1 VSTTLNNQLTQS
13 KMNAESIATYISNLE
28 KDNAA
33 LRKLLQQCEEEKAIL
48 EYESMLHYAQVSDD
62 ESVASDSDSSTMAQ
76 ITGGEP
82 YESDSDS
89 EYEPTEYKPFSE
101 SDSETDSAYDSEYEA
116 DSDVNDDDFFVCH
129 NYDMMKAF
137 DEIADQEE
145 NKYKRHA
152 YQKAANIIYEYPS
165 KITSGE
171 QISHVNG
178 IGKGIIQK
186 IDKFLET
193 GNSCTFVTNDNIA
206 EKLELLAQVQEN
218 DHKSEAYEKAADAIR
233 KLKFE
238 VTNGTEIS
246 QGPRKVPGVG
256 KGIANKI
263 DEYIATGEIR
273 ELSIDRLMWQLNAI
287 NNIPRDENLGR
298 LNIGP
303 RPVVK

>member
-1 VSTTLNNQLTQS
+1 
-13 KMNAESIATYISNLE
+13 MNAESIATYISNLE

-33 LRKLLQQCEEEKAIL
+33 LKKLLQQCEEEKAIL

-62 ESVASDSDSSTMAQ
+62 ESVASYT
-76 ITGGEP
+76 E
-82 YESDSDS
+82 ESDDDFEPD
-89 EYEPTEYKPFSE
+89 EYTQL
-101 SDSETDSAYDSEYEA
+101 SDSETDSETDSEYET
-116 DSDVNDDDFFVCH
+116 DDDDDFFVCY
-129 NYDMMKAF
+129 NSDLVKAF
-137 DEIADQEE
+137 DELADREE
-145 NKYKRHA
+145 NKYKKWAFRHA
-152 YQKAANIIYEYPS
+152 ANMIHGWPS

-178 IGKGIIQK
+178 IGNGIIQR

-206 EKLELLAQVQEN
+206 DELELLAQVQEN
-218 DHKSEAYEKAADAIR
+218 PHKSETYEKAADAIR
-233 KLKFE
+233 KLTFE

-246 QGPRKVPGVG
+246 QGPRKVPGIG

-303 RPVVK
+303 RRVVK

>member
-1 VSTTLNNQLTQS
+1 
-13 KMNAESIATYISNLE
+13 MNAESIATYISNLE

-33 LRKLLQQCEEEKAIL
+33 LKKLLQQCEEEKAIL

-62 ESVASDSDSSTMAQ
+62 ESVASYTEESDDDFDPDEYTPLSDS
-76 ITGGEP
+76 
-82 YESDSDS
+82 ESDSDS
-89 EYEPTEYKPFSE
+89 YSE
-101 SDSETDSAYDSEYEA
+101 SDSEYETD
-116 DSDVNDDDFFVCH
+116 DDDFFVCY
-129 NYDMMKAF
+129 NPDLVKAF
-137 DEIADQEE
+137 DELADREE
-145 NKYKRHA
+145 NKYKKHAFRHA
-152 YQKAANIIYEYPS
+152 ANMIHGWPT

-178 IGKGIIQK
+178 IGKGIIQR

-206 EKLELLAQVQEN
+206 DKLELLAQVQEN
-218 DHKSEAYEKAADAIR
+218 PHKSETYEKAADAIR
-233 KLKFE
+233 KLTFE

-246 QGPRKVPGVG
+246 QGPRKVPGIG

-273 ELSIDRLMWQLNAI
+273 ALRQ
-287 NNIPRDENLGR
+287 DENLGR

-303 RPVVK
+303 RRVVK

>member
-1 VSTTLNNQLTQS
+1 MLTTLNNQLTQS

-62 ESVASDSDSSTMAQ
+62 ESVASYT
-76 ITGGEP
+76 E
-82 YESDSDS
+82 ESDDDFEPD
-89 EYEPTEYKPFSE
+89 EYTQL
-101 SDSETDSAYDSEYEA
+101 SDSETDSETDSEYET
-116 DSDVNDDDFFVCH
+116 DDDDDFFVCY
-129 NYDMMKAF
+129 NSDLVKAF
-137 DEIADQEE
+137 DELADREE
-145 NKYKRHA
+145 NKYKKHAFRHA
-152 YQKAANIIYEYPS
+152 ANMIHGWPA

-193 GNSCTFVTNDNIA
+193 GNSCTFATNDNIA
-206 EKLELLAQVQEN
+206 DKLESLAQVQEN
-218 DHKSEAYEKAADAIR
+218 PHKSETYEKAADAIR
-233 KLKFE
+233 KLTFE

-246 QGPRKVPGVG
+246 QGPRKVPGIG

-273 ELSIDRLMWQLNAI
+273 ALRQ
-287 NNIPRDENLGR
+287 DENLGR

-303 RPVVK
+303 RRVVK

>member
-1 VSTTLNNQLTQS
+1 
-13 KMNAESIATYISNLE
+13 MNAESIATYISNLE

-33 LRKLLQQCEEEKAIL
+33 LKKLLQQCEEEKAIL

-62 ESVASDSDSSTMAQ
+62 ESVASYTEESDDDFEPDEYTQLSDSDSYSETDS
-76 ITGGEP
+76 E
-82 YESDSDS
+82 SDS
-89 EYEPTEYKPFSE
+89 EYE
-101 SDSETDSAYDSEYEA
+101 TD
-116 DSDVNDDDFFVCH
+116 DDEDFFVCY
-129 NYDMMKAF
+129 NSDLVKAF
-137 DEIADQEE
+137 DELADREE
-145 NKYKRHA
+145 NKYKKWAFRHA
-152 YQKAANIIYEYPS
+152 ANMIHGWPA

-178 IGKGIIQK
+178 IGKGIIQR

-206 EKLELLAQVQEN
+206 DKLELLAQVQEN
-218 DHKSEAYEKAADAIR
+218 PHKSETYEKAADAIR
-233 KLKFE
+233 KLTFE

-246 QGPRKVPGVG
+246 QGPRKVPGIG

>member
-1 VSTTLNNQLTQS
+1 MLTTLNNQLTQS

-33 LRKLLQQCEEEKAIL
+33 LKKLLQQCEEEKAIL

-62 ESVASDSDSSTMAQ
+62 ESVASYT
-76 ITGGEP
+76 E
-82 YESDSDS
+82 ESDDDFEPD
-89 EYEPTEYKPFSE
+89 EYTQL
-101 SDSETDSAYDSEYEA
+101 SDSETDSETDSEYET
-116 DSDVNDDDFFVCH
+116 DDDDDFFVCY
-129 NYDMMKAF
+129 NSDLVKAF
-137 DEIADQEE
+137 DELADREE
-145 NKYKRHA
+145 NKYKKWAFRHA
-152 YQKAANIIYEYPS
+152 ANMIHGWPT

-178 IGKGIIQK
+178 IGKGIIQR

-206 EKLELLAQVQEN
+206 DKLELLAQVQEN
-218 DHKSEAYEKAADAIR
+218 PHKSETYEKAADAIR
-233 KLKFE
+233 KLTFE

-246 QGPRKVPGVG
+246 QGPRKVPGIG

-273 ELSIDRLMWQLNAI
+273 EISIDRLMWQLNAI

>member
-1 VSTTLNNQLTQS
+1 MTTLNNQLTQS
-13 KMNAESIATYISNLE
+13 NMNAESIATYISNLE

-33 LRKLLQQCEEEKAIL
+33 LKKLLQQCEEEKAIL

-62 ESVASDSDSSTMAQ
+62 ESVASYT
-76 ITGGEP
+76 E
-82 YESDSDS
+82 ESDDDFEPD
-89 EYEPTEYKPFSE
+89 EYTQL
-101 SDSETDSAYDSEYEA
+101 SDSETDSETDSESDSESEA
-116 DSDVNDDDFFVCH
+116 DSDVNDDDFFVCY
-129 NYDMMKAF
+129 NPDLVKAF
-137 DEIADQEE
+137 DELADREE
-145 NKYKRHA
+145 NKYKKWAFRHA
-152 YQKAANIIYEYPS
+152 ANMIHGWPS

-178 IGKGIIQK
+178 IGNGIIQR

-206 EKLELLAQVQEN
+206 DKLELLAQVQEN
-218 DHKSEAYEKAADAIR
+218 PHKSETYEKAADAIR
-233 KLKFE
+233 KLTFE

-246 QGPRKVPGVG
+246 QGPRKVPGIG

>member
-1 VSTTLNNQLTQS
+1 MLTTLNNQLTQS
-13 KMNAESIATYISNLE
+13 KMNAKSIAIYITNLE
-28 KDNAA
+28 KENAELKA
-33 LRKLLQQCEEEKAIL
+33 RLQKCEEEKAIL

-62 ESVASDSDSSTMAQ
+62 ESVASYT
-76 ITGGEP
+76 E
-82 YESDSDS
+82 ESDDDFEPD
-89 EYEPTEYKPFSE
+89 EYTQL
-101 SDSETDSAYDSEYEA
+101 SDSETDSETDSESDSESEA
-116 DSDVNDDDFFVCH
+116 DSDVNDDDFFVCY
-129 NYDMMKAF
+129 NPDLVKAF
-137 DEIADQEE
+137 DELADREE
-145 NKYKRHA
+145 NKYKKWAFRHA
-152 YQKAANIIYEYPS
+152 ANMIHGWPS

-178 IGKGIIQK
+178 IGNGIIQR

-206 EKLELLAQVQEN
+206 DKLELLAQVQEN
-218 DHKSEAYEKAADAIR
+218 PHKSETYEKAADAIR
-233 KLKFE
+233 KLTFE

-246 QGPRKVPGVG
+246 QGPRKVPGIG

>member
-1 VSTTLNNQLTQS
+1 MLTTLNNQLTQS

-33 LRKLLQQCEEEKAIL
+33 LKKLLQQCEEEKAIL

-89 EYEPTEYKPFSE
+89 DSEYEPDEYTQLSDSDSYSE
-101 SDSETDSAYDSEYEA
+101 SDSEYEA
-116 DSDVNDDDFFVCH
+116 DDDDFFVCY
-129 NYDMMKAF
+129 NPDLVKAF
-137 DEIADQEE
+137 DELADREE
-145 NKYKRHA
+145 NKYKKHAFRHA
-152 YQKAANIIYEYPS
+152 ANMIHGWPA

-246 QGPRKVPGVG
+246 QGPRKVPGIG

>member
-1 VSTTLNNQLTQS
+1 
-13 KMNAESIATYISNLE
+13 MNAESIATYISNLE

-33 LRKLLQQCEEEKAIL
+33 LKKLLQQCEEEKAIL

-62 ESVASDSDSSTMAQ
+62 ESVASYTEESDDDFEPDEYTPLSDSDSDSYS
-76 ITGGEP
+76 E
-82 YESDSDS
+82 SDS
-89 EYEPTEYKPFSE
+89 EYE
-101 SDSETDSAYDSEYEA
+101 TDD
-116 DSDVNDDDFFVCH
+116 DDDFFVCY
-129 NYDMMKAF
+129 NSDLVKAF
-137 DEIADQEE
+137 DELADREE
-145 NKYKRHA
+145 NEYKKWAFRHA
-152 YQKAANIIYEYPS
+152 ANMIHGWPA

-178 IGKGIIQK
+178 IGKGIIQR

-206 EKLELLAQVQEN
+206 DKLELLAQVQEN
-218 DHKSEAYEKAADAIR
+218 PHKSETYEKAADAIR
-233 KLKFE
+233 KLTFE

-246 QGPRKVPGVG
+246 QGPRKVPGIG

>member
-1 VSTTLNNQLTQS
+1 
-13 KMNAESIATYISNLE
+13 MNAESIATYISNLE

-62 ESVASDSDSSTMAQ
+62 ESVVSDSDSSTMAQ

-82 YESDSDS
+82 YESDS
-89 EYEPTEYKPFSE
+89 EYEPDEYTPL
-101 SDSETDSAYDSEYEA
+101 SDSETDSEYEA
-116 DSDVNDDDFFVCH
+116 DSDVNDDDFFVCY
-129 NYDMMKAF
+129 NPDLVKAF
-137 DEIADQEE
+137 DELADREE
-145 NKYKRHA
+145 NKYKKHAYRHA
-152 YQKAANIIYEYPS
+152 ANMIHGWPA

-206 EKLELLAQVQEN
+206 DKLELLAQVQEN
-218 DHKSEAYEKAADAIR
+218 LHKSETYEKAADAIR
-233 KLKFE
+233 KLTFE

-246 QGPRKVPGVG
+246 QGPRKVPGIG

-303 RPVVK
+303 RRVVK

>member
-1 VSTTLNNQLTQS
+1 MLTTLNNQLTQS

-89 EYEPTEYKPFSE
+89 DSEYEPDEYTQLSDSDSYSE
-101 SDSETDSAYDSEYEA
+101 SDSEYEA
-116 DSDVNDDDFFVCH
+116 DDDDFFVCY
-129 NYDMMKAF
+129 NSDLVKAF
-137 DEIADQEE
+137 DELADREE
-145 NKYKRHA
+145 NKYKKHAFRHA
-152 YQKAANIIYEYPS
+152 ANMIHGWPA

-206 EKLELLAQVQEN
+206 DKLELLAQVQEN

-233 KLKFE
+233 KLTFE

-246 QGPRKVPGVG
+246 QGPRKVPGIG

>member
-1 VSTTLNNQLTQS
+1 MTQS

-33 LRKLLQQCEEEKAIL
+33 LKKLLQQCEEEKAIL

-62 ESVASDSDSSTMAQ
+62 ESVASYT
-76 ITGGEP
+76 E
-82 YESDSDS
+82 ESDDDFEPD
-89 EYEPTEYKPFSE
+89 EYTQL
-101 SDSETDSAYDSEYEA
+101 SDSETDSDSDYDSEYEA
-116 DSDVNDDDFFVCH
+116 DSDVNDDDFFVCY
-129 NYDMMKAF
+129 NPDLVKAF
-137 DEIADQEE
+137 DELADREE
-145 NKYKRHA
+145 NKYKKHAFRHA
-152 YQKAANIIYEYPS
+152 ANMIHGWPA

-206 EKLELLAQVQEN
+206 DKLELLAQVQEN
-218 DHKSEAYEKAADAIR
+218 PHKSETYEKAADAIR
-233 KLKFE
+233 KLTFE

-303 RPVVK
+303 RRVVK

>member
-1 VSTTLNNQLTQS
+1 MLTTLNNQLTQS

-62 ESVASDSDSSTMAQ
+62 ESVASYT
-76 ITGGEP
+76 E
-82 YESDSDS
+82 ESDDDFEPD
-89 EYEPTEYKPFSE
+89 EYTQL
-101 SDSETDSAYDSEYEA
+101 SDSETDSDSDSDFESDSEYET
-116 DSDVNDDDFFVCH
+116 DDDDDFFVCY
-129 NYDMMKAF
+129 NSDLVKAF
-137 DEIADQEE
+137 DELADREE
-145 NKYKRHA
+145 NKYKKHAFRHA
-152 YQKAANIIYEYPS
+152 ANMIHGWPA

-193 GNSCTFVTNDNIA
+193 GNSCTFATNDNIA
-206 EKLELLAQVQEN
+206 DKLESLAQVQEN
-218 DHKSEAYEKAADAIR
+218 PHKSETYEKAADAIR
-233 KLKFE
+233 KLTFE

-246 QGPRKVPGVG
+246 QGPRKVPGIG

-273 ELSIDRLMWQLNAI
+273 ALRQ
-287 NNIPRDENLGR
+287 DENLGR

-303 RPVVK
+303 RRVVK

>member
-1 VSTTLNNQLTQS
+1 
-13 KMNAESIATYISNLE
+13 MNSESIATYISNLE

-33 LRKLLQQCEEEKAIL
+33 LRERVKDLEETRDSLMQDIVDENAKRWDDYL
-48 EYESMLHYAQVSDD
+48 VGDD

-82 YESDSDS
+82 YESDS
-89 EYEPTEYKPFSE
+89 EYEPDEYKPL
-101 SDSETDSAYDSEYEA
+101 SDSETDSEYDSEYEA
-116 DSDVNDDDFFVCH
+116 DSDVNDDDFFVCY
-129 NYDMMKAF
+129 NPDLVKAF
-137 DEIADQEE
+137 DELADREE
-145 NKYKRHA
+145 NKYKKHAFRHA
-152 YQKAANIIYEYPS
+152 ANMIHGWPA

-206 EKLELLAQVQEN
+206 DKLESLAQVQEN
-218 DHKSEAYEKAADAIR
+218 PHKSEMYEKAADAIR

-246 QGPRKVPGVG
+246 QGPHKVPGVG

>member
-1 VSTTLNNQLTQS
+1 MLTTLNNQLTQS

-33 LRKLLQQCEEEKAIL
+33 LKKLLQQCEEEKAIL

-62 ESVASDSDSSTMAQ
+62 ESVASYT
-76 ITGGEP
+76 E
-82 YESDSDS
+82 ESDDDFEPD
-89 EYEPTEYKPFSE
+89 EYTQL
-101 SDSETDSAYDSEYEA
+101 SDSETDSETDSESDSESEA
-116 DSDVNDDDFFVCH
+116 DSDVNDDDFFVCY
-129 NYDMMKAF
+129 NPDLVKAF
-137 DEIADQEE
+137 DELADREE
-145 NKYKRHA
+145 NKYKKWAFRHA
-152 YQKAANIIYEYPS
+152 ANMIHGWPS

-178 IGKGIIQK
+178 IGNGIIQR

-206 EKLELLAQVQEN
+206 DKLELLAQVQEN
-218 DHKSEAYEKAADAIR
+218 PHKSETYEKAADAIR
-233 KLKFE
+233 KLTFE

-246 QGPRKVPGVG
+246 QGPRKVPGIG

-303 RPVVK
+303 RRVVK

>member
-1 VSTTLNNQLTQS
+1 MLTTLNNQLTQS

-33 LRKLLQQCEEEKAIL
+33 LKKLLQQCEEEKAIL

-62 ESVASDSDSSTMAQ
+62 ESVASYT
-76 ITGGEP
+76 E
-82 YESDSDS
+82 ESDDDFEPD
-89 EYEPTEYKPFSE
+89 EYTQL
-101 SDSETDSAYDSEYEA
+101 SDSETDSETDSEYET
-116 DSDVNDDDFFVCH
+116 DDDDDFFVCY
-129 NYDMMKAF
+129 NSDLVKAF
-137 DEIADQEE
+137 DELADREE
-145 NKYKRHA
+145 NKYKKHAFRHA
-152 YQKAANIIYEYPS
+152 ANMIHGWPT

-178 IGKGIIQK
+178 IGKGIIQR

-206 EKLELLAQVQEN
+206 DKLELLAQVQEN
-218 DHKSEAYEKAADAIR
+218 PHKSETYEKAADAIR
-233 KLKFE
+233 KLTFE

-246 QGPRKVPGVG
+246 QGPRKVPGIG

-273 ELSIDRLMWQLNAI
+273 EISIDRLMWQLNAI

>member
-1 VSTTLNNQLTQS
+1 MLTTLNNQLTQS

-33 LRKLLQQCEEEKAIL
+33 LKKLLQQCEEEKAIL

-62 ESVASDSDSSTMAQ
+62 ESVASYT
-76 ITGGEP
+76 E
-82 YESDSDS
+82 ESDDDFEPD
-89 EYEPTEYKPFSE
+89 EYTPL
-101 SDSETDSAYDSEYEA
+101 SDSETDSETDSEYET
-116 DSDVNDDDFFVCH
+116 DDDDDFFVCY
-129 NYDMMKAF
+129 NSDLVKAF
-137 DEIADQEE
+137 DELADREE
-145 NKYKRHA
+145 NKYKKYAFRHA
-152 YQKAANIIYEYPS
+152 ANMIHGWPA

-178 IGKGIIQK
+178 IGKGIIQR

-206 EKLELLAQVQEN
+206 DKLELLAQVQEN
-218 DHKSEAYEKAADAIR
+218 PHKSETYEKAADAIR
-233 KLKFE
+233 KLTFE

-246 QGPRKVPGVG
+246 QGPRKVPGIG

>member
-1 VSTTLNNQLTQS
+1 
-13 KMNAESIATYISNLE
+13 MNAESIATYISNLE

-33 LRKLLQQCEEEKAIL
+33 LKKLLQQCEEEKAIL

-62 ESVASDSDSSTMAQ
+62 ESVASYT
-76 ITGGEP
+76 E
-82 YESDSDS
+82 ESDDDFEPD
-89 EYEPTEYKPFSE
+89 EYTQL
-101 SDSETDSAYDSEYEA
+101 SDSETDSDSDSEYDSEYEA
-116 DSDVNDDDFFVCH
+116 DDDDFFVCY
-129 NYDMMKAF
+129 NSDLVKAF
-137 DEIADQEE
+137 DELADREE
-145 NKYKRHA
+145 NKYKKHAFRHA
-152 YQKAANIIYEYPS
+152 ANMIHGWPA

-206 EKLELLAQVQEN
+206 DKLELLAQVQEN
-218 DHKSEAYEKAADAIR
+218 PHKSETYEKAADAIR
-233 KLKFE
+233 KLTFE

-246 QGPRKVPGVG
+246 QGPRKVPGIG

-303 RPVVK
+303 RRVVK

>member
-1 VSTTLNNQLTQS
+1 
-13 KMNAESIATYISNLE
+13 MNAESIATYISNLE

-33 LRKLLQQCEEEKAIL
+33 LKKLLQQCEEEKAIL

-62 ESVASDSDSSTMAQ
+62 ESVASYT
-76 ITGGEP
+76 E
-82 YESDSDS
+82 ESDDDFEPD
-89 EYEPTEYKPFSE
+89 EYTQL
-101 SDSETDSAYDSEYEA
+101 SDSETDSDSDSETDSEYET
-116 DSDVNDDDFFVCH
+116 DDDDDFFVCY
-129 NYDMMKAF
+129 NSDLVKAF
-137 DEIADQEE
+137 DELADREE
-145 NKYKRHA
+145 NKYKKHAFRHA
-152 YQKAANIIYEYPS
+152 ANMIHGWPA

-206 EKLELLAQVQEN
+206 DKLELLAQVQEN
-218 DHKSEAYEKAADAIR
+218 PHKSETYEKAADAIR
-233 KLKFE
+233 KLTFE

-303 RPVVK
+303 RRVVK

>member
-1 VSTTLNNQLTQS
+1 
-13 KMNAESIATYISNLE
+13 MNAESIATYISNLE

-33 LRKLLQQCEEEKAIL
+33 LKKLLQQCEEEKAIL

-62 ESVASDSDSSTMAQ
+62 ESVASYT
-76 ITGGEP
+76 E
-82 YESDSDS
+82 ESDDDF
-89 EYEPTEYKPFSE
+89 EPDEYKPFSDSETDSE
-101 SDSETDSAYDSEYEA
+101 SDSETDD
-116 DSDVNDDDFFVCH
+116 DDDFFVCY
-129 NYDMMKAF
+129 NSDLVKAF
-137 DEIADQEE
+137 DELADREE
-145 NKYKRHA
+145 NKYKKWAFRHA
-152 YQKAANIIYEYPS
+152 ANMIHGWPT

-178 IGKGIIQK
+178 IGKGIIQR

-206 EKLELLAQVQEN
+206 DKLELLAQVQEN
-218 DHKSEAYEKAADAIR
+218 PHKSETYEKAADAIR
-233 KLKFE
+233 KLTFE

-246 QGPRKVPGVG
+246 RGPRKVPGVG

-273 ELSIDRLMWQLNAI
+273 AMRQ
-287 NNIPRDENLGR
+287 DENLGR

-303 RPVVK
+303 RRVVK

>member
-1 VSTTLNNQLTQS
+1 MLTTLNNQLTQS

-33 LRKLLQQCEEEKAIL
+33 LRERVKDLEETRDSLMQDIVDENAKRWDDYL
-48 EYESMLHYAQVSDD
+48 VGDD
-62 ESVASDSDSSTMAQ
+62 ESVASYT
-76 ITGGEP
+76 E
-82 YESDSDS
+82 ESDDDFEPE
-89 EYEPTEYKPFSE
+89 EYTPL
-101 SDSETDSAYDSEYEA
+101 SDSETDSETDSEYDSEYEA
-116 DSDVNDDDFFVCH
+116 DSDVNDDDFFVCY
-129 NYDMMKAF
+129 NPDLVKAF
-137 DEIADQEE
+137 DELADREE
-145 NKYKRHA
+145 NKYKKHAFRHA
-152 YQKAANIIYEYPS
+152 ANMIHGWPA

-273 ELSIDRLMWQLNAI
+273 ALRQ
-287 NNIPRDENLGR
+287 DENLGR

-303 RPVVK
+303 RRVVK

>member
-1 VSTTLNNQLTQS
+1 
-13 KMNAESIATYISNLE
+13 MNAESIATYISNLE

-62 ESVASDSDSSTMAQ
+62 ESVASYT
-76 ITGGEP
+76 E
-82 YESDSDS
+82 ESDDDFEPD
-89 EYEPTEYKPFSE
+89 EYTQL
-101 SDSETDSAYDSEYEA
+101 SDSETDSDSDSDSESDSEYET
-116 DSDVNDDDFFVCH
+116 DDDDDFFVCY
-129 NYDMMKAF
+129 NSDLVKAF
-137 DEIADQEE
+137 DELADREE
-145 NKYKRHA
+145 NKYKKHAFRHA
-152 YQKAANIIYEYPS
+152 ANMIHGWPA

-186 IDKFLET
+186 INKFLET
-193 GNSCTFVTNDNIA
+193 GNSCTFATNDNIA
-206 EKLELLAQVQEN
+206 DKLESLAQVQEN
-218 DHKSEAYEKAADAIR
+218 PHKSETYEKAADAIR
-233 KLKFE
+233 KLDFE

-246 QGPRKVPGVG
+246 QGPRKVPGIG

-273 ELSIDRLMWQLNAI
+273 ELSIDRLRWQLNAI

-303 RPVVK
+303 RRVVK